1 MRPATRSPRT
11 NIRWSDLASWLEG
24 AHAIE
29 KRRSSR
35 HRYAAMDRHWAALTV
50 ETVRGAQRAWAKP
63 VRGHRANTRWELFN
77 VEARNRLFRIERSED
92 LATLGLGHNALNNA
106 PDAQT

>member
-1 MRPATRSPRT
+1 
-11 NIRWSDLASWLEG
+11 
-24 AHAIE
+24 
-29 KRRSSR
+29 
-35 HRYAAMDRHWAALTV
+35 MDRHWAALTV
-50 ETVRGAQRAWAKP
+50 ETVRCAAKTEIIDFIDSAAGAQRAWAKP